1 MTEVELSIV
10 RRPMEGFME
19 IGAAAAADDFNAEV
33 IAALYAEP
41 ELTAQAAISRS
52 SYSRLRRL
60 IQAMRGR
67 LSHAKAP
74 APPLPTRGER
84 VVVRSAQEIL
94 ATLDADGRLDAMP
107 FMPEMIAYIGK
118 ETRVAGRIQRTCVE
132 GPGVR
137 RLDDAVALEAARCD
151 GAMHDGC
158 QRGCMVFWKTAWL
171 RPADQAVEVD
181 AVAEAAALKRLAALP
196 TRIGD
201 AYSCQ
206 STQLEAATHPL
217 PALHF
222 IQLVSEVRAGEL
234 RASGLG
240 WIILRA
246 VANRVRSAL
255 GLAELGVIIGATPKA
270 SKGELGL
277 KAGDWVRIKSQEE
290 VRGALDAKSR
300 NRGLTF
306 EPEMTRYIGSVHRVA
321 QVVERIINEQKGKMV
336 RLDRT
341 VILEQVFCQGLCN
354 KACPR
359 KNPLFWRE
367 AWLERVEAPT

>member
-1 MTEVELSIV
+1 
-10 RRPMEGFME
+10 MEGFME